1 MQIYPSIVFWSLFH
15 NPPTLISLH
24 LTVFLQNPSLRAT
37 LLQRNEP
44 FGEGFEVWGLTDSH
58 CLGPDNTVY
67 SQWAEVGQ
75 KVYLAVLRMFT
86 LAVSTA
92 ELAASRLH
100 ACMPAFSASKVC
112 YIHPDRPSVLL
123 HPPSTESLS
132 SDTDFVCSAH
142 PLLRLWTRA
151 CMHAWACMHADYF
164 CIK

>member
-1 MQIYPSIVFWSLFH
+1 MQIYPSVHFWSLFH

-24 LTVFLQNPSLRAT
+24 LTIFLQNPSLRAS
-37 LLQRNEP
+37 LLQWNEP

-75 KVYLAVLRMFT
+75 KAYLAVLRMFT
-86 LAVSTA
+86 LAVSAA
-92 ELAASRLH
+92 ELAAASRLH
-100 ACMPAFSASKVC
+100 ACMPAPSASNVC

-123 HPPSTESLS
+123 HPPSTVLIIRHRLCL
-132 SDTDFVCSAH
+132 FSA
-142 PLLRLWTRA
+142 PTPTRT
-151 CMHAWACMHADYF
+151 CMHAWACMQADYF